1 MHTQFYV
8 GSKSLLLPFV
18 LLLGLLLSVA
28 ALAAP
33 EAIGTLAES
42 RGKVEINGAAV
53 TPGAELRLGMRV
65 ATGSSSQAVLK
76 FADGQT
82 VVVGPESV
90 FWIKNYRYA
99 GNKPQENRFSS
110 ELVQGG
116 MRFISGAL
124 AKETPQAVEID
135 TPVATIGVRGTDF
148 TAVLGSLCLM
158 VREGRV
164 VVTSGGQSIVAEPG
178 QILFVQDKLTPPRF
192 IPAPELRAPCAV
204 IQDSAT
210 APPQATASCACGTLT
225 RQNASGIY
233 EFSLPA
239 GGAGAG
245 AGAGAGGGGA
255 GAGAGAGG
263 SGAGA
268 GAGGAGAGAG
278 AAAAGAEASAGAA
291 SAGAASAGAASAG
304 AASAGAASA
313 GAASAAVASGIT
325 LGGVT
330 IGTTTAIVAGVAA
343 AAAVGVAVENNNNK
357 DNPPASP

>member
-8 GSKSLLLPFV
+8 GSKSLLLSFV

-245 AGAGAGGGGA
+245 AGAGAGG
-255 GAGAGAGG
+255 

-278 AAAAGAEASAGAA
+278 AAAAGAEA

>member
-8 GSKSLLLPFV
+8 GSKSLLLSFV

-245 AGAGAGGGGA
+245 AGGGGAGA

-278 AAAAGAEASAGAA
+278 AAAAGAEA

>member
-245 AGAGAGGGGA
+245 AGGGGAGA

-268 GAGGAGAGAG
+268 GGGGAGAGAG
-278 AAAAGAEASAGAA
+278 AAAAGAEAG
-291 SAGAASAGAASAG
+291 
-304 AASAGAASA
+304 AGAASA

>member
-1 MHTQFYV
+1 MRFYA
-8 GSKSLLLPFV
+8 GSKPLV
-18 LLLGLLLSVA
+18 LSFAFLFGLLLNVA
-28 ALAAP
+28 TLAAP

-90 FWIKNYRYA
+90 FWIKDYRYA
-99 GNKPQENRFSS
+99 GNKPQENRFSA
-110 ELVQGG
+110 ELVEGG

-124 AKETPQAVEID
+124 AKETPQAVEVD

-148 TAVLGSLCLM
+148 TAVLGSLCMM
-158 VREGRV
+158 VREGNV
-164 VVTSGGQSIVAEPG
+164 VVTSGGQSIVAAPG

-210 APPQATASCACGTLT
+210 APPRATASCACGILT
-225 RQNASGIY
+225 RQNASGVY
-233 EFSLPA
+233 EFSLPGAA

-245 AGAGAGGGGA
+245 GGA
-255 GAGAGAGG
+255 G
-263 SGAGA
+263 
-268 GAGGAGAGAG
+268 
-278 AAAAGAEASAGAA
+278 
-291 SAGAASAGAASAG
+291 
-304 AASAGAASA
+304 
-313 GAASAAVASGIT
+313 
-325 LGGVT
+325 
-330 IGTTTAIVAGVAA
+330 
-343 AAAVGVAVENNNNK
+343 
-357 DNPPASP
+357 

>member
-178 QILFVQDKLTPPRF
+178 QILFVQNKLTPPRF

-245 AGAGAGGGGA
+245 AGGGGAGA

-268 GAGGAGAGAG
+268 GGGGAGAGAG
-278 AAAAGAEASAGAA
+278 AAAAGAEAG
-291 SAGAASAGAASAG
+291 AG

>member
-245 AGAGAGGGGA
+245 AGGGGAGA

-268 GAGGAGAGAG
+268 GGGGAGAGAG
-278 AAAAGAEASAGAA
+278 AAAAGAEAG
-291 SAGAASAGAASAG
+291 AG